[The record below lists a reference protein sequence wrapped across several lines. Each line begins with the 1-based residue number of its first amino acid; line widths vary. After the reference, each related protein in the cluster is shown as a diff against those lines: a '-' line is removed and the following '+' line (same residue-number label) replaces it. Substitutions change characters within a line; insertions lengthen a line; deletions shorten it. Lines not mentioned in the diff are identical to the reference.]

1 MSDAASDTEFDQRA
15 LEKATAV
22 DADGV
27 RAVAVG
33 TVAWAIA
40 AVILWVFFRDRL
52 AASDSSWWL
61 WVCVTGCVLGLLG
74 LPYVLRRRA
83 VYRRHAANGDA
94 GESQT

>member
-1 MSDAASDTEFDQRA
+1 MSDAASDIEFDQRA